1 MEFIDNKNLK
11 TKIYKSKRNNKPY
24 VKELKI

>member
-1 MEFIDNKNLK
+1 MEFINNENLK
-11 TKIYKSKRNNKPY
+11 TNIYKSKRNKKTY